1 MTRAAFTKYQQFLW
15 VPLVFLNGVK
25 FSKVQMINR
34 KWNVIYNHIMIIFL
48 WTFTYYRSYFG
59 YKFQKMDNFSQDRCF
74 FKRKSSAKY
83 SNYNVKTQRK
93 IIRTWLCI
101 IKQFLFTYRNF
112 ESFESF
118 KNNKKTLKNCWCLVK
133 TTLSIYLI
141 LSKLVFFETSIIFL
155 ELALK
160 SIYRNFLFEKVTMIL
175 IRTIEVLVS
184 CFPKTSLAT

>member
-1 MTRAAFTKYQQFLW
+1 MKCNLQSHYDYFSLNVYVLSIVLRQQISK
-15 VPLVFLNGVK
+15 NG
-25 FSKVQMINR
+25 Q
-34 KWNVIYNHIMIIFL
+34 
-48 WTFTYYRSYFG
+48 
-59 YKFQKMDNFSQDRCF
+59 FQSRLLFF
-74 FKRKSSAKY
+74 FKRKSLAKY

-160 SIYRNFLFEKVTMIL
+160 
-175 IRTIEVLVS
+175 
-184 CFPKTSLAT
+184 